1 MAAQAFGAGDAS
13 APLPALKSDAN
24 ELGILVTTFA
34 GMRQAV
40 AEREATLRLVRTS
53 RQRWPSL
60 AKMR

>member
-13 APLPALKSDAN
+13 APLPALTSDAN

-40 AEREATLRLVRTS
+40 AEREATLKARAHQ
-53 RQRWPSL
+53 QRWPSSV
-60 AKMR
+60 KKR

>member
-40 AEREATLRLVRTS
+40 AEREAT
-53 RQRWPSL
+53 
-60 AKMR
+60 